1 MDRTLILDEEGNA
14 VITCNE
20 SYSIITFL
28 IGERYDRNGLVP
40 GKKFSLSGV
49 GSLKAVRDYLNCV
62 ITREEQ
68 LKIFQEQLE
77 EYSAAH
83 LESPTDETSK
93 KLKDVKRNILKLKG
107 NSINGRKVRI

>member
-20 SYSIITFL
+20 SYDIITFL
-28 IGERYDRNGLVP
+28 IGESYDRRGLIP

-49 GSLKAVRDYLNCV
+49 GSLKAIRDYLNCV

-68 LKIFQEQLE
+68 LRILKKQLE

-83 LESPTDETSK
+83 LEYPTEDNLLN
-93 KLKDVKRNILKLKG
+93 LKSVNRNIRKLKG
-107 NSINGRKVRI
+107 NSINGRKI

>member
-20 SYSIITFL
+20 SYDIITFL
-28 IGERYDRNGLVP
+28 IGESYDRRGLIP

-49 GSLKAVRDYLNCV
+49 NSLKAMRDYLNSV

-68 LKIFQEQLE
+68 LRIFQEQLE
-77 EYSAAH
+77 EYSSAH
-83 LESPTDETSK
+83 LESPTEDTLE
-93 KLKDVKRNILKLKG
+93 KLKSVNRNIRKLKG
-107 NSINGRKVRI
+107 NSINGRKI

>member
-20 SYSIITFL
+20 SYDIITFL
-28 IGERYDRNGLVP
+28 IGESYDRRGLIP

-49 GSLKAVRDYLNCV
+49 GSLKAIRDYLNCV

-68 LKIFQEQLE
+68 LRILKKQLE

-83 LESPTDETSK
+83 LEHPTEDNLLN
-93 KLKDVKRNILKLKG
+93 LKSVNRNIRKLKG
-107 NSINGRKVRI
+107 NSINGRKI

>member
-20 SYSIITFL
+20 SYDIITFL
-28 IGERYDRNGLVP
+28 IGESYDRRGLIP

-49 GSLKAVRDYLNCV
+49 GSLKAIRDYLNCV

-68 LKIFQEQLE
+68 MRQLKQKLE
-77 EYSAAH
+77 VKHISLDASCKKVKAK
-83 LESPTDETSK
+83 LEIKTNTK
-93 KLKDVKRNILKLKG
+93 AQI
-107 NSINGRKVRI
+107 I